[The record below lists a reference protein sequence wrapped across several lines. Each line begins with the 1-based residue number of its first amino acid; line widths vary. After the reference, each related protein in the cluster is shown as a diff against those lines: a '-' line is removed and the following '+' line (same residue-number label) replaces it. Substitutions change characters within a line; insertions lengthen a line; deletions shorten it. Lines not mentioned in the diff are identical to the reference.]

1 MAHEADT
8 FHTGFAGLP
17 WLVHKFGGTSLATAD
32 CFLIV
37 AEILEK
43 QLGIMSDV
51 DADVDAS
58 TDVSQLLA
66 AKQSDAQLPPIGNVN
81 RNVSAGSGIRLA
93 AVVSAMGGK
102 PKTTD
107 LLLDSIKAAAERNQE
122 QVEEKL
128 SYILHKH
135 TTCLGS
141 LFPGDNDNDNDNH
154 DNIERNRLLQ
164 VIRKDIEDIRDIL
177 KTVALM
183 KWQAERI
190 SELVSG
196 YGELWS
202 AQVLAALMQK
212 RMRKRRETQHCQQ
225 LQLSTNSLVGGVS
238 AGGQGSD
245 DSHSNSDGTSFQDH
259 SFVYLDARRVITVD
273 EDAIMNGAV
282 VWELSQTKLA
292 KVYEEELAKHNDD
305 FKTMHFVITG
315 YVASNTQNVATTL
328 QRDGSDYSA
337 AIMGRLLTSISI
349 DIWTD
354 VDGVMTADPRRVPL
368 AQVMSE
374 VSYNEAMEL
383 AYFGAKVI
391 HPKTMQPAISAHP
404 QIPIY
409 IRNTFNSKSRG
420 TRIYTSSTTHTDR
433 DKVVCGF
440 SSIENMALIN
450 VEGSGLIGIPGVAKR
465 LFSTL
470 ERIGVNVVL
479 ISQASSEHSVTFAT
493 TEVQAMAAKI
503 AIEEEFSRE
512 LKQSRISAV
521 DIQAPCSIIAAVGDG
536 MSETMGVSGR
546 FFSAF
551 GDAKINVLA
560 IAQGCSE
567 RNISAVVRTAQS
579 TRALRAVHAAFRLS
593 HTTIR
598 VCIIGMNELGDSLL
612 RLLEDQREALKS
624 TFDLDLQVCV
634 VLPNDDSTEIVRLQK
649 DEDGFDDS
657 ITIGAYHSVAES
669 ALLLGVPARTSF
681 RDDRKL
687 ATLCPGDLSTISEHL
702 LREECSDHILF
713 DCTNHEAV
721 GNWHAKWL
729 RASINVVTANNT
741 GLSGSQEQRND
752 IRAAEKAHG
761 KQSAK
766 YLREVTVG
774 GGLPIIS
781 TLRSLL
787 HSGDRIMRID
797 GIMSV
802 SLSYIMFRIS
812 PPPDMKAC
820 SEYDSKSCNGAFHG
834 DLTASPEVKV
844 GAACSFSQAVKEAVA
859 LGLMEVDPTKDLNNE
874 YSSRVLMVL
883 ARELGFD
890 QDVNTADI
898 QNSSDKLLESILDGE
913 VDYLNF
919 PPEADRLVKE
929 RVDAARSRRCVL
941 RHIASVDVK
950 SRGLEIRIE
959 EVPEHHIFAVT
970 PPSCNCVRFFTER
983 HRKYPLVVQGPSA
996 GADSTASALLA
1007 EVLQLMRGKANPRSV
1022 ALSRTDSSVAIRR
1035 ALSKGNNMDQ
1045 LVH

>member
-8 FHTGFAGLP
+8 FHTGFAGMP

-43 QLGIMSDV
+43 QLGMNNDP
-51 DADVDAS
+51 
-58 TDVSQLLA
+58 LE
-66 AKQSDAQLPPIGNVN
+66 PHPNGNN
-81 RNVSAGSGIRLA
+81 NNNSGNGVRLA

-135 TTCLGS
+135 TVCLGS
-141 LFPGDNDNDNDNH
+141 LFPDTAAECEGDND
-154 DNIERNRLLQ
+154 DNIERERLLQ
-164 VIRKDIEDIRDIL
+164 VIRGDIEDIRDIL

-202 AQVLAALMQK
+202 AQILSALMQK
-212 RMRKRRETQHCQQ
+212 RMRQRRADMT
-225 LQLSTNSLVGGVS
+225 
-238 AGGQGSD
+238 GSD
-245 DSHSNSDGTSFQDH
+245 VDVDFSFADH

-282 VWELSQTKLA
+282 VWELSQSKLEA
-292 KVYEEELAKHNDD
+292 VYAEEAAKHNDAS
-305 FKTMHFVITG
+305 KTMHFVITG

-337 AIMGRLLTSISI
+337 AIMGRLLTAISI

-391 HPKTMQPAISAHP
+391 HPKTMQPAISASP

-450 VEGSGLIGIPGVAKR
+450 VEGSGLIGVPGVAKR

-493 TEVQAMAAKI
+493 TEVQAMAAKE

-612 RLLEDQREALKS
+612 RLLDEQRESLKS

-634 VLPNDDSTEIVRLQK
+634 VLPNGDSTKIVRLQK
-649 DEDGFDDS
+649 DDDGSDDS
-657 ITIGAYHSVAES
+657 ITIGAFHSVAES
-669 ALLLGVPARTSF
+669 ALLLGPPAAQTSF
-681 RDDRKL
+681 LDEGKL

-729 RASINVVTANNT
+729 RSSINVVTANNT
-741 GLSGSQEQRND
+741 GLSGSHEQRND

-812 PPPDMKAC
+812 PPPDMTAC
-820 SEYDSKSCNGAFHG
+820 SEYDSKSCNGAFRG

-844 GAACSFSQAVKEAVA
+844 GAACSFSRAVKEAVA

-890 QDVNTADI
+890 QDVNTDDI
-898 QNSSDKLLESILDGE
+898 QKSSDKLLESILDGE

-919 PPEADRLVKE
+919 PPEADSLVQE

-970 PPSCNCVRFFTER
+970 PPSCNCVRFFTHR

-1022 ALSRTDSSVAIRR
+1022 ALSRTDSSVAIQRT
-1035 ALSKGNNMDQ
+1035 LSKGSNMDQ
-1045 LVH
+1045 MVN